1 MRLGIAKSK
10 NGVFRGQFKGLE
22 LGDCSE
28 LNEDFVEEIRSDFQ
42 PMVFNDVNYQQ
53 EIATATG
60 KY

>member
-1 MRLGIAKSK
+1 M
-10 NGVFRGQFKGLE
+10 GLE